1 VLLQLASA
9 AVGAAPAANENS
21 APAASFNL
29 STTIT
34 SHMVLQRAP
43 AKLIFWGWGTPG
55 ASLQLR
61 AGSTAPVAATVDAVG
76 RWRMVLAPQPAGP
89 AFGSGNLSFIGEA
102 AADRIDLTDVLVG
115 EVWMCTGQSNMG
127 VSLSGVC
134 TGASGDC
141 APGHALASWDGSVSD
156 GPAEIANASAYP
168 LLRLAVQASRS
179 LHEPTVHA
187 QLAAAPSDATPPTP
201 AEPASW
207 FRPSP
212 ENVGPFSAVCW
223 MFGRRLQ
230 ARLAIGGVPLGLIQ
244 NQVGGTAVEL

>member
-1 VLLQLASA
+1 MALPWGLLPLLQLGASVLLQLASA

-55 ASLQLR
+55 TSLQLR

-102 AADRIDLTDVLVG
+102 AADRIDLTDILVG

-156 GPAEIANASAYP
+156 G
-168 LLRLAVQASRS
+168 
-179 LHEPTVHA
+179 
-187 QLAAAPSDATPPTP
+187 
-201 AEPASW
+201 
-207 FRPSP
+207 RPSVP
-212 ENVGPFSAVCW
+212 PGRPGPGVGVKKKTSAHTAH
-223 MFGRRLQ
+223 Q
-230 ARLAIGGVPLGLIQ
+230 Q
-244 NQVGGTAVEL
+244 N